1 MLAGQVGIG
10 SPTTGSDYTLMSITV
25 VVLGGASVTGGR
37 GSFVATLLGAALV
50 RRPLVLP
57 PSSTPIRRCI
67 TPSSAH

>member
-37 GSFVATLLGAALV
+37 GSFICYASWCSAGAGDIE
-50 RRPLVLP
+50 RLVL
-57 PSSTPIRRCI
+57 SSTPIPRCT
-67 TPSSAH
+67 TP